1 MKRLQIVLIP
11 LLLAYLSILG
21 FYVAFQRKM
30 VFHPV
35 GLTGATP
42 ADFHL
47 KDYKDVS
54 FPSFDGV
61 TLTGWWIEHPGKD
74 SRRPVLLYCHGNADC
89 LSQLAEVSKI
99 FYDFGF
105 DALIFDYR
113 DYGGSG
119 KASLSEK
126 AVEGDALAAYQWVKT
141 KGVPDSRIL
150 IWGHSLGSS
159 VAAELA
165 TRTHPAGLILEG
177 AFPSIYAVSRQR
189 NPWLLV
195 MPFMVLDK
203 FETVK
208 YVTERTCP
216 LLEIH
221 AEKDTI
227 IPMELGR
234 RVFEQAAEP
243 KQWITI
249 TGINHNDFPSVA
261 YQYENPIRDFV
272 AKSLSVPSPEA
283 GHSAF

>member
-1 MKRLQIVLIP
+1 MKQFRIILVP
-11 LLLAYLSILG
+11 LVLAYLSILG
-21 FYVAFQRKM
+21 FYVVFQRKM
-30 VFHPV
+30 IFHPV

-42 ADFHL
+42 ADYHL
-47 KDYKDVS
+47 TDYKNVS
-54 FPSFDGV
+54 FTSYDGV
-61 TLTGWWIEHPGKD
+61 TLTGWWIEHPVKD
-74 SRRPVLLYCHGNADC
+74 ARRPVLLYCHGNADC
-89 LSQLAEVSKI
+89 VSQLAQVSKI

-113 DYGGSG
+113 CYGGS
-119 KASLSEK
+119 EK
-126 AVEGDALAAYQWVKT
+126 APLNERAVDGDAMAAYQWLRA
-141 KGVPDSRIL
+141 KGIPDNRI
-150 IWGHSLGSS
+150 IVWGHSLGSS

-165 TRTHPAGLILEG
+165 TQTHPAGLILEG
-177 AFPSIYAVSRQR
+177 AFPSIYAVSRLR

-203 FETVK
+203 FETGK

-227 IPMELGR
+227 IPIELGR
-234 RVFEQAAEP
+234 QVFEEASQP

-261 YQYENPIRDFV
+261 YQYQKPIQDFE
-272 AKSLSVPSPEA
+272 KSCLR
-283 GHSAF
+283 